1 VSLLSVI
8 IPNRN
13 RGRLL
18 TRLFDPVREFCGQNP
33 RWAAEI
39 IVVDDASTD
48 DSVAALREQA
58 AGYPLPIMVLPHASP
73 KGAAASRNDGI
84 RAAKGEFLLFAD
96 SDAEFDADC
105 LKKLADEIGDA
116 DVTFPKVIRANGE
129 VISPITDYEEK
140 YCMNSMLFLARRG
153 ALDCMGH
160 WFDEFMQI
168 YGEDSDFF
176 MRAQALGVR
185 IRYVPSAV
193 AYHPVRDTFSEIA
206 FYQGTKNGIY
216 IILKLGGIVKYR
228 IPFSLYLPYHLAV
241 NLLIGVTKLHFH
253 KLRPCGIHYT
263 ATRRRLL
270 LMYFKA
276 LAAVAGQFGNLL
288 RLRRDLKSRL
298 RARAA

>member
-1 VSLLSVI
+1 
-8 IPNRN
+8 
-13 RGRLL
+13 
-18 TRLFDPVREFCGQNP
+18 
-33 RWAAEI
+33 
-39 IVVDDASTD
+39 
-48 DSVAALREQA
+48 
-58 AGYPLPIMVLPHASP
+58 
-73 KGAAASRNDGI
+73 
-84 RAAKGEFLLFAD
+84 
-96 SDAEFDADC
+96 
-105 LKKLADEIGDA
+105 
-116 DVTFPKVIRANGE
+116 
-129 VISPITDYEEK
+129 
-140 YCMNSMLFLARRG
+140 
-153 ALDCMGH
+153 
-160 WFDEFMQI
+160 
-168 YGEDSDFF
+168 